1 MEVFK
6 AIQQTVAAI
15 SPVSLVSV
23 LCAAALVIIV
33 LGTVI
38 NFLRKNREERVE
50 FIRGFKK
57 GSCVIVYVAAIP
69 LYLIG
74 YLEKETEWV
83 YAILKALQRS
93 AGLIV
98 LNYHYEDVES
108 VMETFIEYRHTLYL
122 FFIVVTLNAVMLA
135 LSLFLQRLWA
145 LFRRIGFN
153 ASCREK
159 LLLVGNNEENRS
171 LYRTRGKRR
180 AMLVGTLT
188 EKEKTDLYVEKMSYV
203 DVADTHE
210 EEIGALGVKLLKKTL
225 KRKRRRST
233 IVINTGN
240 DTKNIA
246 ICRKLLAVKDLY
258 AARVDSKVAAECL
271 AGVKV
276 YVFGSPE
283 YESVYNEL
291 EELSH
296 GCLRFVN
303 RHLQIATDFIHH
315 YPLTQFMT
323 EKQLD
328 TERSL
333 LNPDVKVNVLIVG
346 FGKTGRQ
353 IFLTSV
359 ANNQFMTERDGK
371 LCLAPVN
378 YYVFDR
384 GAPESNRNFN
394 HGYARFGIEMAAE
407 IEKQRTTPE
416 TSDYLPFPDKPANTV
431 YDTLDVGAPAFYEKL
446 KAILTENGSFNYLI
460 VTVGG
465 DLENIDLAQKLE
477 EKRQEWGAENT
488 YLFVKVREGAR
499 SFPLFERP
507 DCFAIGDVRDTVYN
521 METLDNDAIT
531 NMAKMRNRIYGL
543 EGTLTYMDAEK
554 KKEAAARA
562 AEAPTAEEEKK
573 KLTRKEKRQQKK
585 EAKQKKKAERMENIV
600 ENAYIE
606 ADKKWY
612 VKRRGEKGRS
622 RLERES
628 NIYVAISLRSKLH
641 MMGLDCVPVTAE
653 GEALSETEYLA
664 IYAGEDLPAYYEDM
678 TAAGKPIVQYPLNF
692 AEGRRTTMAMQE
704 HYRWNSFMITKGF
717 IPASKTQ
724 IMTAPKGGKSYDLRR
739 HNNLTTF
746 EGLLEFRRMMAERN
760 NQTELET
767 DVIKYDYQLLD
778 DAYWILKEN
787 GYKIVRREAQ
797 K

>member
-1 MEVFK
+1 MEGFK
-6 AIQQTVAAI
+6 AIKLTAATI
-15 SPVSLVSV
+15 SPLSLVSV

-69 LYLIG
+69 LYLVG
-74 YLEKETEWV
+74 LLESGLEWKL
-83 YAILKALQRS
+83 AIFRALQRS

-98 LNYHYEDVES
+98 LSYSMDGLSDDVMAVTEYE
-108 VMETFIEYRHTLYL
+108 HTLYL
-122 FFIVVTLNAVMLA
+122 FFIIVTLNAVMLA

-145 LFRRIGFN
+145 LFRRIGWN
-153 ASCREK
+153 ASHREK
-159 LLLVGNNEENRS
+159 LLLVGNNAENRN

-180 AMLVGTLT
+180 AMLIGTLS
-188 EKEKTDLYVEKMSYV
+188 EKEKTALYVEKISYV
-203 DVADTHE
+203 DVADAHE
-210 EEIGALGVKLLKKTL
+210 EEIGAMGVKLLRKTL
-225 KRKRRRST
+225 KRKKRRCT
-233 IVINTGN
+233 IVVNTGN

-303 RHLQIATDFIHH
+303 RHLQVATDFIHH
-315 YPLTQFMT
+315 YPLTRFMT

-353 IFLTSV
+353 LFLTSV

-384 GAPESNRNFN
+384 SKPESNRNFN

-407 IEKQRTTPE
+407 IEKQRVAPE
-416 TSDYLPFPDKPANTV
+416 TSDYLPFPEKPANTV
-431 YDTLDVGAPAFYEKL
+431 YDTLDVSAPAFYEKL
-446 KAILTENGSFNYLI
+446 KTILTEKGSFNYVI

-477 EKRQEWGAENT
+477 EKREEWGAENT
-488 YLFVKVREGAR
+488 YLFVKVREDAK
-499 SFPLFERP
+499 SFPLFEKH
-507 DCFAIGDVRDTVYN
+507 DCFAIGDARGTVYN
-521 METLDNDAIT
+521 MTTLDNDAIA

-543 EGTLTYMDAEK
+543 EDTLTNKDAEK
-554 KKEAAARA
+554 KKEAEKAKD
-562 AEAPTAEEEKK
+562 APAVEEEK
-573 KLTRKEKRQQKK
+573 KLTRKEKKRLKEEAKKKK
-585 EAKQKKKAERMENIV
+585 EAEKPENIIKD
-600 ENAYIE
+600 AYIE

-612 VKRRGEKGRS
+612 VMRPGHKGRS

-628 NIYVAISLRSKLH
+628 NIYVAISIRSKLH
-641 MMGLDCVPVTAE
+641 MMGLDCVPVAAE
-653 GEALSETEYLA
+653 GEALSEEEYLA
-664 IYAGEDLPAYYEDM
+664 IYAGDDRPTYYENMD
-678 TAAGKPIVQYPLNF
+678 AAGKPIVQYSLDF
-692 AEGRRTTMAMQE
+692 AEGRRTTMAIQE
-704 HYRWNSFMITKGF
+704 HYRWNAFMITKGF
-717 IPASKTQ
+717 VPASKTL
-724 IMTAPKGGKSYDLRR
+724 IMTDEKYGKSYDLRR

-746 EGLLEFRRMMAERN
+746 EGLVAFRRMLTERN
-760 NQTELET
+760 GNPELEN

-787 GYKIVRREAQ
+787 GYKIVRRETQ